1 MSMTATSEAVMDSMR
16 LTWSSDPRR
25 GWKVKSCLAVL
36 MGLLGWTLDV
46 PVTVMHEP
54 IQISFAFGSVFPLMV
69 AMAWGGRYALLAAT
83 LGLGAQ
89 GCWWNWPNNGW
100 ANIPAAALMTTW
112 MVWHGWASRQRSIRS
127 DCWWLSSFIV
137 QAEYTLVFVA
147 AMSFLFWG
155 AQLGNPAPWTTHA
168 QPYLSHAVVF
178 LITVKS
184 LINQVLVLLVVEV
197 LFHLALMR
205 RLWNMPLNEHA
216 RHDTWVM
223 AGAIGVAI
231 LAWGLDALVMC
242 LLGDAGTDGWWRC
255 CLPLEKSRLVSR
267 MLLVVVCL
275 ASGIMVARLIRR
287 RVHMES
293 LVRSS
298 ENDLRTTLNSMGD
311 AVIVTT
317 IDGYVVRMNPASERL
332 TGWLSKDALGQRFS
346 LVAVLGDASSAVEE
360 QEVDAI
366 AWVMRN
372 RRCFNRDHHIP
383 LTSRDG
389 ILRLVAESAA
399 PIHRADGGI
408 SGVVVVMRD
417 VTEQEAL
424 AQRLR
429 RAERLEAIGL
439 LAGGIAHDFNNMLT
453 AIMGAAELLKERARG
468 RADLERPVVM
478 VLGAAQRAAALTR
491 KLVSFARPTKACEV
505 DVDLHREISDAVAL
519 LERTVD
525 ARISMR
531 CELLASHFNLL
542 GDPSL
547 IQNAIMNLVINARDA
562 MSQGGTLVLAT
573 RDVPSGDPLLVGMPV
588 NRSYVS
594 LAISDTGCGI
604 PDEIRAHLFEPFVS
618 SKPAGKGTGL
628 GLSSVHGTVQSHH
641 GSIRVESQ
649 RGHGTTFTLVL
660 PVSSPGFASSSAGR
674 MAARSIW
681 PSLKGMTVLIAD
693 DQESVRGVIAEQIQ
707 EWGATVVMVDNG
719 AEAVRLFQQN
729 PHRFDLVL
737 LDQVMPGLSGAEAFG
752 IMHRCRPEV
761 PVSIISGYLG
771 GVSIPDLMRDGLA
784 GYLPKPFTQVDLARL
799 LNAQLIGRDQL
810 GGESDGRKP

>member
-1 MSMTATSEAVMDSMR
+1 M
-16 LTWSSDPRR
+16 
-25 GWKVKSCLAVL
+25 KSCLAVFV
-36 MGLLGWTLDV
+36 GLLGWTLDA
-46 PVTVMHEP
+46 PVVIMHEP
-54 IQISFAFGSVFPLMV
+54 IHISFAFGSMFPLMV

-112 MVWHGWASRQRSIRS
+112 MVWHGWAARRQSIRP
-127 DCWWLSSFIV
+127 DCWWLSPFVV
-137 QAEYTLVFVA
+137 QAEYALVFVA
-147 AMSFLFWG
+147 AMSSVFWG
-155 AQLGNPAPWTTHA
+155 AQLFNPAPWTSHA
-168 QPYLSHAVVF
+168 QPYLSHGIVA
-178 LITVKS
+178 LITVKT
-184 LINQVLVLLVVEV
+184 LINQMLVLLVVEV

-205 RLWNMPLNEHA
+205 RLWHMPLKDHA

-223 AGAIGVAI
+223 AGAIGIAMV
-231 LAWGLDALVMC
+231 AWGLDALVMY
-242 LLGDAGTDGWWRC
+242 LLGDVGTDGWWRC

-267 MLLVVVCL
+267 LLLVAICL

-287 RVHMES
+287 RVLMES

-298 ENDLRTTLNSMGD
+298 ENDLRTTMNSMGD

-332 TGWLSKDALGQRFS
+332 TGWLSKDAVGHRFS
-346 LVAVLGDASSAVEE
+346 LVAALGSAPLAVDE
-360 QEVDAI
+360 QSADAI
-366 AWVMRN
+366 AWVARN

-383 LTSRDG
+383 LTARDG
-389 ILRLVAESAA
+389 TLRLVAESAA
-399 PIHRADGGI
+399 PIQRADGAI

-417 VTEQEAL
+417 VTEHEAL

-453 AIMGAAELLKERARG
+453 AIMGATELLKERARG
-468 RADLERPVVM
+468 RSDLERPVAM

-505 DVDLHREISDAVAL
+505 EVDLHREIADVVAL

-531 CELLASHFNLL
+531 CELLASQFSLV

-562 MSQGGTLVLAT
+562 MPQGGTLVLAT
-573 RDVPSGDPLLVGMPV
+573 KDIPSGDPLLMDLPA

-594 LAISDTGCGI
+594 LAIRDTGCGI
-604 PDEIRAHLFEPFVS
+604 PDDIRAHLFEPFVS

-628 GLSSVHGTVQSHH
+628 GLASVHGTVKSHH
-641 GSIRVESQ
+641 GTIQVESE
-649 RGHGTTFTLVL
+649 RGRGTTFTLVL
-660 PVSSPGFASSSAGR
+660 PVTTPGVASSSTGR
-674 MAARSIW
+674 MAVRSIR
-681 PSLKGMTVLIAD
+681 PSLKGKTVLIAD
-693 DQESVRGVIAEQIQ
+693 DQDSVRSVIAEQVQ
-707 EWGATVVMVDNG
+707 EWGAAVVTVDNG
-719 AEAVRLFQQN
+719 AEAVRLFQQD
-729 PHRFDLVL
+729 PQRFDLVM
-737 LDQVMPGLSGAEAFG
+737 LDQVMTGLSGAEAFG
-752 IMHRCRPEV
+752 IMHLCRPEV
-761 PVSIISGYLG
+761 PVFIVSGYLG
-771 GVSIPDLMRDGLA
+771 GASIPDLMRDGLA

-799 LNAQLIGRDQL
+799 LNSPLAGRERS
-810 GGESDGRKP
+810 GGESNSRAP